1 MSDIVPSMRVLADP
15 TRLRLVVLLSSDE
28 LSVNELQ
35 IVTRM
40 GQSRIST
47 HLGQLQNQGFLVS
60 RREGKRVFYQLLH
73 QTKSIQKALLDIALQ
88 GARELDTYES
98 DLINLKRVLERRQD
112 QAKIHFNQVAGRF
125 DRSYGPGR
133 SWQAFGQLLL
143 RLIPTVDIADL
154 GSGEGLLAE
163 LIALKA
169 RSVIAVDNSPHMVA
183 FGARKARENGISNLE
198 FRLGDLSEPPI
209 DDDSVDVVILSQALH
224 HAEDPQS
231 ALLSAF
237 RILRPGGRVLIL
249 DLLRHGFEEA
259 LTLYGD
265 TWLGFEES
273 ELQRWLENAGFGEV
287 EIEIVAKEDT
297 PPHFQTL
304 LAHGVKPCEEG

>member
-60 RREGKRVFYQLLH
+60 RREGKRVFYQLLN
-73 QTKSIQKALLDIALQ
+73 QTKSIQKALLDIALH
-88 GARELDTYES
+88 GAKELDTYES

-224 HAEDPQS
+224 HAQDPQS

-304 LAHGVKPCEEG
+304 LGHGVKPCEEG

>member
-154 GSGEGLLAE
+154 GSGEGLLA
-163 LIALKA
+163 

-224 HAEDPQS
+224 HAQDPQS